1 MAAGKGSE
9 YSSPFDAMLAR
20 NRDRL
25 DRLHD
30 GAAGDRYR
38 PAAAPDRAAPSRPA
52 SGPTRPV
59 PPPPARAPS
68 GPRRIL
74 DERFG
79 DRWRHE
85 IVERRRDGADMVVRC
100 RLTVADHGID
110 LARLGRAR
118 IDPISVRHETI
129 GSADGIPFSF
139 RADDAPGTG
148 EEDAVERA
156 VSDAL
161 AKCVE
166 AI

>member
-9 YSSPFDAMLAR
+9 FSSPFDAMLAR

-38 PAAAPDRAAPSRPA
+38 PAATSDRATPSRPD
-52 SGPTRPV
+52 SGPARP
-59 PPPPARAPS
+59 PLPAGRAPS

-100 RLTVADHGID
+100 RLIVADHGID
-110 LARLGRAR
+110 VAGSGRAR
-118 IDPISVRHETI
+118 IEAISARHETI

-139 RADDAPGTG
+139 RSDDAPGGG
-148 EEDAVERA
+148 EDDAVERA
-156 VSDAL
+156 SVDAL